1 MSKIKGLVMDLESKL
16 SDSQTEI
23 RKARRKLRGLGVT
36 VEEIHQPNPD
46 VDEDISTNLNERI
59 RDAKVVLQG
68 LESLVETAEAM
79 VKVFGREDLV
89 EETKKP

>member
-59 RDAKVVLQG
+59 RDAKVVLQ
-68 LESLVETAEAM
+68 LSLIHI
-79 VKVFGREDLV
+79 
-89 EETKKP
+89 

>member
-59 RDAKVVLQG
+59 RDAKVAVSYTHLT
-68 LESLVETAEAM
+68 LPTIYSV
-79 VKVFGREDLV
+79 
-89 EETKKP
+89 

>member
-1 MSKIKGLVMDLESKL
+1 MSKIKGLVMDLESTL

-36 VEEIHQPNPD
+36 VEKIHQQNPD
-46 VDEDISTNLNERI
+46 LDEDISTNLDHRI
-59 RDAKVVLQG
+59 REAKIILGG
-68 LESLVETAEAM
+68 LEALVETAEAV

-89 EETKKP
+89 EKTPKP

>member
-46 VDEDISTNLNERI
+46 VDEDISTNPTIVTGKRKASTPDPSPI
-59 RDAKVVLQG
+59 
-68 LESLVETAEAM
+68 
-79 VKVFGREDLV
+79 
-89 EETKKP
+89 P

>member
-1 MSKIKGLVMDLESKL
+1 MDLESKL

-23 RKARRKLRGLGVT
+23 RKARRKLTGLGVT

-46 VDEDISTNLNERI
+46 VDEDISTNLDERI

-89 EETKKP
+89 EETTKP

>member
-79 VKVFGREDLV
+79 VKVLEEDLV